1 MDNKHQMGSEDL
13 ASPGTHGFRDWAS
26 KPSKETKE
34 TKETKEQPKEP
45 KEPTTGRHERQLPDD
60 PNMATH
66 LCEVRP
72 TLFCA
77 LHPRT
82 S

>member
-13 ASPGTHGFRDWAS
+13 ASPGTHGFKDWAS

-34 TKETKEQPKEP
+34 T
-45 KEPTTGRHERQLPDD
+45 TTGRHERQLPDD
-60 PNMATH
+60 PNMAAH
-66 LCEVRP
+66 LCEVRI
-72 TLFCA
+72 TLFRA
-77 LHPRT
+77 HDRRT